1 MDTEDMKE
9 KQSII
14 EIMKGVGMKNIFFE
28 KTT

>member
-9 KQSII
+9 KQSIT
-14 EIMKGVGMKNIFFE
+14 EIMKGVGIKNIFFE